1 MDAAVDALLALGVE
15 GTTIE
20 AIADRS
26 GVAKSTI
33 YRHFGSREALLVD
46 AVRSCVV
53 EVPTPDTGSLADDL
67 ADLFAR
73 YDEPDN
79 QATQRAAP
87 APARR
92 SPPRPADVRRRR
104 RRCSPSASARCA
116 PSCGWPS
123 TEARSTPTST
133 STSRVAMLIGP
144 LTYRR
149 MVQHTEIDRGLH
161 RHRPPR
167 RHRRPAVHRG
177 RASRLTRGR
186 LRSVRGGRDAHRGDQ
201 LVDHLAERHRHR

>member
-73 YDEPDN
+73 YDQPDN
-79 QATQRAAP
+79 QAINELLP
-87 APARR
+87 LLLDEARR
-92 SPPRPADVRRRR
+92 DPQMSAVVAAALAERQRPLRTVLRLAQHRGEIDPDLDLDV
-104 RRCSPSASARCA
+104 AL
-116 PSCGWPS
+116 
-123 TEARSTPTST
+123 
-133 STSRVAMLIGP
+133 AMLIGP

-149 MVQHTEIDRGLH
+149 MVQHTEIDQAFIATVLPG
-161 RHRPPR
+161 
-167 RHRRPAVHRG
+167 AI
-177 RASRLTRGR
+177 AA
-186 LRSVRGGRDAHRGDQ
+186 LRSTA
-201 LVDHLAERHRHR
+201 AAPRH